1 MFLKFIYYQVKN
13 GRRSNL
19 KREKIGI
26 MGGTFDPIHNGHLIL
41 AEYARTTF
49 GLDKILFIPTGKPP
63 HKDKD
68 SISSNSHRYNMTLF
82 AINSNPYYLISSIE
96 IQRESIAYTIDTIK
110 YLKSKFNYTDF
121 YFILGSDSLYQIHK
135 WKDYKELLGLCNFI
149 VAKRQDLDNDNLKVK
164 IKELSELYGSPLSIL
179 ESPLIDISSTE
190 IRNRVKKGLSIKY
203 LVPESVEQYIEKN
216 KLYKE

>member
-1 MFLKFIYYQVKN
+1 M
-13 GRRSNL
+13 

>member
-1 MFLKFIYYQVKN
+1 
-13 GRRSNL
+13 
-19 KREKIGI
+19 